1 MKDTE
6 NQIKTAET
14 GAQGVKRDKGGR
26 VVKGSGPLNPKGR
39 PRSGVNVFLEQVR
52 TAAIKTAL
60 PKLIAAAEDG
70 DIEASKILLM
80 AGLPKVKA
88 ITPLEPIDLPAGE
101 DAAGKVQAVLSLIEK
116 GALTMEHAEILFT
129 GIETLLRAHD
139 QEELRSRIA
148 RLEGRQDGDKF
159 GVLVTP
165 GILTDPEWL
174 KTVATWEHDD
184 HAQSRDN
191 PTH

>member
-1 MKDTE
+1 MQDTGS
-6 NQIKTAET
+6 QIKTAET
-14 GAQGVKRDKGGR
+14 GAQSVKRDKGGR
-26 VVKGSGPLNPKGR
+26 VLKGSGPLNPKGR

-60 PKLIAAAEDG
+60 PKLIDAAENG
-70 DIEASKILLM
+70 DMEAAKTLLL

-88 ITPLEPIDLPAGE
+88 ITPMEPVSIPAGE

-116 GALTMEHAEILFT
+116 GALTMEQAEIIFA
-129 GIETLLRAHD
+129 GIETLLKVKD
-139 QEELRSRIA
+139 QDELRNRTA
-148 RLEGRQDGDKF
+148 KLEGRQDGEH
-159 GVLVTP
+159 GVLIVP
-165 GILTDPEWL
+165 GVLNGPDWL
-174 KTVATWEHDD
+174 KAVEQWEHED